1 MNPNFE
7 EIGREFVKQ
16 YYSLFDNQDTRLGMA
31 VFYNA
36 ESSLLTFEG
45 KQLQGAL
52 NIIEKF
58 STLGFKNINR
68 VITTVDSQPMLDGGV
83 LISVLGRLQCDED
96 PPHEFTQ
103 IFILQAIQGS
113 FVLMHDIFRL
123 GLHDLP

>member
-31 VFYNA
+31 VFYN
-36 ESSLLTFEG
+36 
-45 KQLQGAL
+45 
-52 NIIEKF
+52 
-58 STLGFKNINR
+58 TLGFKNINR